1 MGRGTLDYFELCDLI
16 AQYYGS
22 DSDEWLEIA
31 KYGIGSDK
39 AASILKQVPYV
50 ETTVSESGKILNYS
64 IIKDVSTSATET
76 LPTIIDSN
84 LQTGT
89 ASLTN
94 TTQVSIPAN
103 TVIDSTGKV
112 IAESGTKAV
121 STGSKVATVAG
132 KVATGVACV
141 ATGLQ
146 LGKVIDS
153 ALYNAN
159 PDFWDS
165 HNMETLNPDTWGDIV
180 TDDNLLGKA
189 FHVFYGLDD
198 NNDTQM
204 YLDENA
210 FAYIASYMQQQGA
223 FASSINIDADS
234 SFTSILN
241 YLKNYRLVGNLSR
254 DKVVIQNSWLS
265 GGHDLHELYVTNS
278 TSPVYGIVFTFPY
291 SGGTYAYAYL
301 LSESTFSCIHKETR
315 SSGYVTSN
323 SVNSE
328 IYGYSSLNGV
338 TVHGA
343 VLYLGREIIDYV
355 YPTESKLYNANNV
368 LVTDVSNI
376 LSNTYNLRD
385 FGYMVL
391 KGNKTENSLVT
402 GISNQADA
410 TIPTLSNED
419 TVEQVLQKLKEQL
432 PFLWDDAIENEV
444 IQEDGTTKKYT
455 YVPVGFPDSDKNS
468 TTGNQSQ
475 SKTKVGTSSDKK
487 TQDKAVERMSKKK
500 TDPNPPKRN
509 VGSTPIYIVPSGEMD
524 ALFTVYNPNLTEL
537 KQFGN
542 WLWSS
547 NFFEQ
552 LKKLFSDPMQ
562 AIIGLHKIY
571 VPTTNLTEKQTIRCG
586 YIDSEVPSYVVANQY
601 TTINCGRVSL
611 LEYFGNV
618 FDYEP
623 YTSIKLYL
631 PFIGIVKLDVSEVM
645 RSTIEIVYHVDV
657 LTGACLAEVKIIRDT
672 TESVLYTFTGNMG
685 VQYPLS
691 SGSYIGIVGGLLG
704 IAGGVVGSLATA
716 NPVPLAIGLSAASS
730 SGKLHTDVAHSGN
743 ISSNCG
749 AMGIKKPYLIIN
761 RPQTQLAEDFEKY
774 QGYPSNYTTTLSN
787 CNGFVQVLEVHVDD
801 IKTATFDEKQS
812 IELLLKQGVIIE

>member
-1 MGRGTLDYFELCDLI
+1 MGHGALDYYELCDLI
-16 AQYYGS
+16 SRYYGS
-22 DSDEWLEIA
+22 GSDEWLEIA

-64 IIKDVSTSATET
+64 IIKDVSTGATET

-89 ASLTN
+89 SALAS

-103 TVIDSTGKV
+103 TVVNSTGKV
-112 IAESGTKAV
+112 IAESGTKVV

-180 TDDNLLGKA
+180 TDDTLLGKA

-198 NNDTQM
+198 NNETQM
-204 YLDENA
+204 YLDEKA
-210 FAYIASYMQQQGA
+210 FAYIANYMQKQGV
-223 FASSINIDADS
+223 FDASLTCDSVGNYDFLGSYKGYRVKSPQVVQDYVVYDRTNENWGYQRVTSKEDTVYGIAIIYGAMLVSKKPFTYNSDHGIKNSINYTID
-234 SFTSILN
+234 
-241 YLKNYRLVGNLSR
+241 KN
-254 DKVVIQNSWLS
+254 
-265 GGHDLHELYVTNS
+265 H
-278 TSPVYGIVFTFPY
+278 PVYG
-291 SGGTYAYAYL
+291 
-301 LSESTFSCIHKETR
+301 SEFGVSIYDSKSIPSEQGEIYN
-315 SSGYVTSN
+315 SSGVRLTGVQNYEVKYFVTIALYGLEESFN
-323 SVNSE
+323 VN
-328 IYGYSSLNGV
+328 
-338 TVHGA
+338 
-343 VLYLGREIIDYV
+343 
-355 YPTESKLYNANNV
+355 
-368 LVTDVSNI
+368 
-376 LSNTYNLRD
+376 
-385 FGYMVL
+385 
-391 KGNKTENSLVT
+391 
-402 GISNQADA
+402 GISNQQNA
-410 TIPTLSNED
+410 TIPTLSNDD
-419 TVEQVLQKLKEQL
+419 TVEQTLQKLKEQL

-444 IQEDGTTKKYT
+444 IQDDGTTKKYK
-455 YVPVGFPDSDKNS
+455 YVPVGFPDSDTNP
-468 TTGNQSQ
+468 TTGKQSQ

-509 VGSTPIYIVPSGEMD
+509 EGSTPLSVVPSGEMD

-537 KQFGN
+537 KQFGS
-542 WLWSS
+542 WLWEGD
-547 NFFEQ
+547 FYDQ

-571 VPTTNLTEKQTIRCG
+571 VPTTNLPEKQNIRCG
-586 YIDSEVPSYVVANQY
+586 YISSGVPSYVVANQY

-623 YTSIKLYL
+623 YTSIRLYL

-691 SGSYIGIVGGLLG
+691 SGSYMGVIGGLLG
-704 IAGGVVGSLATA
+704 IAGGVIGSLATA
-716 NPVPLAIGLSAASS
+716 NPIPLALTAASS
-730 SGKLHTDVAHSGN
+730 IGKLHTDIAHSGS

-774 QGYPSNYTTTLSN
+774 QGYPSNYTTTLSA

-801 IKTATFDEKQS
+801 IKTATSDEKQS

>member
-1 MGRGTLDYFELCDLI
+1 MGRGALDYFELCDLI

-22 DSDEWLEIA
+22 GSDEWLEIA

-64 IIKDVSTSATET
+64 IIKDVSTGATET

-89 ASLTN
+89 TSLAN
-94 TTQVSIPAN
+94 ATQLSIPAN
-103 TVIDSTGKV
+103 TVVDSTGKI

-165 HNMETLNPDTWGDIV
+165 HNLETLNPDTWGDIV
-180 TDDNLLGKA
+180 TDDSLLGKA
-189 FHVFYGLDD
+189 FHVFYGLDE

-210 FAYIASYMQQQGA
+210 FAYIANYMQQQGVFEKKA
-223 FASSINIDADS
+223 
-234 SFTSILN
+234 TSIIDTVPNVCPYYTGCHINMPLYKTITPYN
-241 YLKNYRLVGNLSR
+241 IVGNGGYTKRIYTVSNNAVLFPHKVTAYSFSGVRLCISALSTEPFTYTIYNK
-254 DKVVIQNSWLS
+254 DGS
-265 GGHDLHELYVTNS
+265 
-278 TSPVYGIVFTFPY
+278 VYD
-291 SGGTYAYAYL
+291 
-301 LSESTFSCIHKETR
+301 
-315 SSGYVTSN
+315 SGYVDDNWKTTYNGFSFYYWRFGQEPFEDGLAVPLGEVLDSSGNDKPLLLYGNNDKQLYYLVLNNIQYTSN
-323 SVNSE
+323 F
-328 IYGYSSLNGV
+328 NGFSDQ
-338 TVHGA
+338 T
-343 VLYLGREIIDYV
+343 
-355 YPTESKLYNANNV
+355 
-368 LVTDVSNI
+368 
-376 LSNTYNLRD
+376 
-385 FGYMVL
+385 
-391 KGNKTENSLVT
+391 
-402 GISNQADA
+402 DA
-410 TIPTLSNED
+410 TIPTLSNDD
-419 TVEQVLQKLKEQL
+419 TVEQTLQKLKEQL
-432 PFLWDDAIENEV
+432 PFLWDNAIENEV
-444 IQEDGTTKKYT
+444 IQDDGTTKKYK
-455 YVPVGFPDSDKNS
+455 YVPVGFPDSDKKP

-487 TQDKAVERMSKKK
+487 IQDKAVERMSKKK

-509 VGSTPIYIVPSGEMD
+509 EGSTPLSVVPNGEMD

-537 KQFGN
+537 KQFGS
-542 WLWSS
+542 WLWEGD
-547 NFFEQ
+547 FYDQ

-571 VPTTNLTEKQTIRCG
+571 VPTTNLPEKQNIRCG
-586 YIDSEVPSYVVANQY
+586 YISSGVPSYIVANQY

-623 YTSIKLYL
+623 YTSVKLYL

-645 RSTIEIVYHVDV
+645 RSTIEIAYHVDV
-657 LTGACLAEVKIIRDT
+657 LTGACLAEVKVIRDT

-691 SGSYIGIVGGLLG
+691 SGSYMGVIGGLLG
-704 IAGGVVGSLATA
+704 IAGGVIGSLATA
-716 NPVPLAIGLSAASS
+716 NPIPLALTAASS
-730 SGKLHTDVAHSGN
+730 IGKLHTDIAHSGS

-801 IKTATFDEKQS
+801 IKTATSDEKQS

>member
-1 MGRGTLDYFELCDLI
+1 MATIDFTGYDYFDMVESVKN
-16 AQYYGS
+16 YYGS
-22 DSDEWLEIA
+22 GSDEWLEIA
-31 KYGIGSDK
+31 KYGLSSDK
-39 AASILKQVPYV
+39 AYSILEQTPNV
-50 ETTVSESGKILNYS
+50 EITKTINGKVKSYS
-64 IIKDVSTSATET
+64 IIRDIGTNTTET

-89 ASLTN
+89 ASLAN

-103 TVIDSTGKV
+103 TVVDSTGKV

-146 LGKVIDS
+146 LGKVIDG

-210 FAYIASYMQQQGA
+210 FAYIANYMQQQGA
-223 FASSINIDADS
+223 FTESVSFEENTSIAKPFPNINYNSFSINGNVPFNFTEKSGWFLNAHIVSSESNVFLYAYQRKDYSAGYTNETIEYAYVSDKPFSVFSESSSVYGAVYQVNNKSSYPSGDLYVYASSITFKQDDFNS
-234 SFTSILN
+234 CSIKFG
-241 YLKNYRLVGNLSR
+241 YLKTT
-254 DKVVIQNSWLS
+254 
-265 GGHDLHELYVTNS
+265 GGDTLNS
-278 TSPVYGIVFTFPY
+278 TNTRYFLTSYDVVWYLFNGTTF
-291 SGGTYAYAYL
+291 G
-301 LSESTFSCIHKETR
+301 
-315 SSGYVTSN
+315 SS
-323 SVNSE
+323 
-328 IYGYSSLNGV
+328 
-338 TVHGA
+338 
-343 VLYLGREIIDYV
+343 
-355 YPTESKLYNANNV
+355 
-368 LVTDVSNI
+368 
-376 LSNTYNLRD
+376 
-385 FGYMVL
+385 
-391 KGNKTENSLVT
+391 VT
-402 GISNQADA
+402 GISDQTDA
-410 TIPTLSNED
+410 AIPTLSNDD
-419 TVEQVLQKLKEQL
+419 TVEQTLQKLKEQL
-432 PFLWDDAIENEV
+432 PFLWDNAIENEV
-444 IQEDGTTKKYT
+444 IQDDGTTKKYK
-455 YVPVGFPDSDKNS
+455 YVPVGFPDSDKNP
-468 TTGNQSQ
+468 TTGKQSQ

-509 VGSTPIYIVPSGEMD
+509 EGNTPLSVVPSGEMD

-537 KQFGN
+537 KQFGS

-571 VPTTNLTEKQTIRCG
+571 VPTTNLSEKQTIRCG

-601 TTINCGRVSL
+601 TTINCGKVSL

-623 YTSIKLYL
+623 YTSVKLYL

-645 RSTIEIVYHVDV
+645 RSTIDVTYHVDV

-749 AMGIKKPYLIIN
+749 AMGIKKPYLIID

-787 CNGFVQVLEVHVDD
+787 CNGFIQVLEVHVDD
-801 IKTATFDEKQS
+801 IKTATSDEKQS

>member
-1 MGRGTLDYFELCDLI
+1 MTDFQILLENI
-16 AQYYGS
+16 ASYYGEG
-22 DSDEWLEIA
+22 SDEWVEIA
-31 KYGIGSDK
+31 KCGLSGDN
-39 AASILKQVPYV
+39 AASIFKQTPYV
-50 ETTVSESGKILNYS
+50 DYTVSSSGKVLNYS
-64 IIKDVSTSATET
+64 IIKDVETSVSESI
-76 LPTIIDSN
+76 PTIIDSN

-89 ASLTN
+89 ASLAN
-94 TTQVSIPAN
+94 TTQISIPAN

-180 TDDNLLGKA
+180 TDDTLLGKA

-198 NNDTQM
+198 NNETQM

-210 FAYIASYMQQQGA
+210 FAYIANYMQNNGVFTKSIGASVEKNTSGYSVEGKFFVNHLSNDYKYTLDDTGSIGKQITTIA
-223 FASSINIDADS
+223 FADAVNTNDS
-234 SFTSILN
+234 VFFAWFDTADNNPCGYAFSRSNFSV
-241 YLKNYRLVGNLSR
+241 KYRYIEYVSQGYIEEVTAASY
-254 DKVVIQNSWLS
+254 NSWGKFYYVQLS
-265 GGHDLHELYVTNS
+265 NS
-278 TSPVYGIVFTFPY
+278 YIGNPPIGKIEEICKPY
-291 SGGTYAYAYL
+291 NNGKWAPIKSGTYDYYL
-301 LSESTFSCIHKETR
+301 VYMLNHYNTTTNYMNGIH
-315 SSGYVTSN
+315 
-323 SVNSE
+323 
-328 IYGYSSLNGV
+328 
-338 TVHGA
+338 
-343 VLYLGREIIDYV
+343 DQ
-355 YPTESKLYNANNV
+355 NN
-368 LVTDVSNI
+368 
-376 LSNTYNLRD
+376 
-385 FGYMVL
+385 
-391 KGNKTENSLVT
+391 
-402 GISNQADA
+402 A
-410 TIPTLSNED
+410 TIPTLSNDD
-419 TVEQVLQKLKEQL
+419 TVEQTLQKLKEQL
-432 PFLWDDAIENEV
+432 PFLWDNAIENEV
-444 IQEDGTTKKYT
+444 IQDDGTTKKYN
-455 YVPVGFPDSDKNS
+455 YVPVGFPDSDKNP

-509 VGSTPIYIVPSGEMD
+509 EGSTPLSVVPNGEMD

-537 KQFGN
+537 KQFGS
-542 WLWSS
+542 WLWEGD
-547 NFFEQ
+547 FFDQ

-571 VPTTNLTEKQTIRCG
+571 VPTTNLPEKQNIRCG
-586 YIDSEVPSYVVANQY
+586 YISSGIPSYVVANQY

-645 RSTIEIVYHVDV
+645 RSTIEIAYHVDV
-657 LTGACLAEVKIIRDT
+657 LTGACLAEVKVIRDT

-691 SGSYIGIVGGLLG
+691 AGSYMGVIGGLLG
-704 IAGGVVGSLATA
+704 ITGGVIGSLATA
-716 NPVPLAIGLSAASS
+716 NPIPLALTAASS
-730 SGKLHTDVAHSGN
+730 IGKLHTDIAHSGN

-749 AMGIKKPYLIIN
+749 AMGIKKPYLIID

-787 CNGFVQVLEVHVDD
+787 CNGFIQVLEVHVDD
-801 IKTATFDEKQS
+801 IKTATSDEKQS

>member
-1 MGRGTLDYFELCDLI
+1 MGHGSFDYFEMVDLVSK
-16 AQYYGS
+16 YYGEGS
-22 DSDEWLEIA
+22 DQWYEIA
-31 KYGIGSDK
+31 KYGLSSDK
-39 AASILKQVPYV
+39 AYSILQSTPGV
-50 ETTVSESGKILNYS
+50 EIVKSSNGKVISYN
-64 IIKDVSTSATET
+64 IIEEFSSYPKGDI
-76 LPTIIDSN
+76 PTIIDSN
-84 LQTGT
+84 IQTGT
-89 ASLTN
+89 ASLAN

-103 TVIDSTGKV
+103 TVVDSTGKV

-180 TDDNLLGKA
+180 TDDSLLGKA
-189 FHVFYGLDD
+189 FHVFYGLDE

-210 FAYIASYMQQQGA
+210 FAYIASYMQHEGA
-223 FASSINIDADS
+223 FDSSIKIDDSYNFPSSLSNIDINTCNIQLFSEVTTYS
-234 SFTSILN
+234 SNSIRYKYTLKENVDAVYVLLVKYYRDGYYYGTCITFSKSPYTLNEKGVFGSNDYTASKKETSYGTYYYRGFESIYSSN
-241 YLKNYRLVGNLSR
+241 GDYSIPSVTELKNKNGNIYVGDLFSFYDTLFPLLLYNNLL
-254 DKVVIQNSWLS
+254 IN
-265 GGHDLHELYVTNS
+265 
-278 TSPVYGIVFTFPY
+278 
-291 SGGTYAYAYL
+291 
-301 LSESTFSCIHKETR
+301 
-315 SSGYVTSN
+315 TSN
-323 SVNSE
+323 IV
-328 IYGYSSLNGV
+328 
-338 TVHGA
+338 
-343 VLYLGREIIDYV
+343 
-355 YPTESKLYNANNV
+355 
-368 LVTDVSNI
+368 
-376 LSNTYNLRD
+376 
-385 FGYMVL
+385 
-391 KGNKTENSLVT
+391 
-402 GISNQADA
+402 GISNQIDS
-410 TIPTLSNED
+410 TTPILSNED

-432 PFLWDDAIENEV
+432 PFLWDNAIENEV
-444 IQEDGTTKKYT
+444 IQDDGTTKKYK
-455 YVPVGFPDSDKNS
+455 YVPVGFPDSDKNP

-509 VGSTPIYIVPSGEMD
+509 EGNTPISVVPSGEMD

-537 KQFGN
+537 KQFGS
-542 WLWSS
+542 WLWEGD
-547 NFFEQ
+547 FYDQ

-571 VPTTNLTEKQTIRCG
+571 VPTTNLPEKQNIRCG
-586 YIDSEVPSYVVANQY
+586 YISSGVPSYVVANQY

-623 YTSIKLYL
+623 YTSVKLYL

-645 RSTIEIVYHVDV
+645 RSTIEITYHVDV
-657 LTGACLAEVKIIRDT
+657 LTGACLAEVKVIRDA

-691 SGSYIGIVGGLLG
+691 SGSYMGVIGGLLG
-704 IAGGVVGSLATA
+704 ITGGVIGSLATA
-716 NPVPLAIGLSAASS
+716 NPIPLALTAASS
-730 SGKLHTDVAHSGN
+730 IGKLHTDIAHSGS

-801 IKTATFDEKQS
+801 IKTATSDEKQS

>member
-1 MGRGTLDYFELCDLI
+1 MTDFQILLENI
-16 AQYYGS
+16 ASYYGEG
-22 DSDEWLEIA
+22 SDEWVEIA
-31 KYGIGSDK
+31 KYGLSGDN
-39 AASILKQVPYV
+39 AASILKQTPYV
-50 ETTVSESGKILNYS
+50 NYTVSSSGKVLNYS
-64 IIKDVSTSATET
+64 IIKDIETGVSES
-76 LPTIIDSN
+76 LPSIIDSN

-89 ASLTN
+89 ASLAN
-94 TTQVSIPAN
+94 TTQISIPAN

-180 TDDNLLGKA
+180 TDDSLLGKA
-189 FHVFYGLDD
+189 FHVFYGLD
-198 NNDTQM
+198 NNESQM

-210 FAYIASYMQQQGA
+210 FAYIANYMQHQGV
-223 FASSINIDADS
+223 FSSSIKIDTDYDYPSNISNID
-234 SFTSILN
+234 FNTMGIYLN
-241 YLKNYRLVGNLSR
+241 TG
-254 DKVVIQNSWLS
+254 
-265 GGHDLHELYVTNS
+265 
-278 TSPVYGIVFTFPY
+278 
-291 SGGTYAYAYL
+291 
-301 LSESTFSCIHKETR
+301 FS
-315 SSGYVTSN
+315 Y
-323 SVNSE
+323 
-328 IYGYSSLNGV
+328 YSSLYGKRVYYSTKNNSDNVYLLAGIYND
-338 TVHGA
+338 TRKYQASIAFISKQPFTFNETYGSYSSDEGA
-343 VLYLGREIIDYV
+343 RLRKTSYGDFYSKTFETDISVISDLDIPITNILDKQGNVITDHYFASAMINYICPIVLYNSII
-355 YPTESKLYNANNV
+355 E
-368 LVTDVSNI
+368 
-376 LSNTYNLRD
+376 
-385 FGYMVL
+385 G
-391 KGNKTENSLVT
+391 SLIN
-402 GISNQADA
+402 GISNQTDA
-410 TIPTLSNED
+410 AIPTLSNDD
-419 TVEQVLQKLKEQL
+419 TVEQTLQKLKEQL
-432 PFLWDDAIENEV
+432 PFLWDNAIESEV
-444 IQEDGTTKKYT
+444 IQDDGTTKKYK
-455 YVPVGFPDSDKNS
+455 YVPVGFPDSDKKP

-475 SKTKVGTSSDKK
+475 YKTKVGTSSDKK

-500 TDPNPPKRN
+500 TDPNPPKKN
-509 VGSTPIYIVPSGEMD
+509 IGSTPIPVIPNGEMD

-537 KQFGN
+537 KQFGS

-571 VPTTNLTEKQTIRCG
+571 VPTTNLSEKQTIRCG

-601 TTINCGRVSL
+601 TTINCGKVSL

-645 RSTIEIVYHVDV
+645 RSTIEIAYHVDV

-801 IKTATFDEKQS
+801 INTATSDEKQS

>member
-1 MGRGTLDYFELCDLI
+1 MTDFQILLKNI
-16 AQYYGS
+16 ASYYGEG
-22 DSDEWLEIA
+22 SDEWVEIA
-31 KYGIGSDK
+31 KYGLSGDN
-39 AASILKQVPYV
+39 AASILKQTPSVNY
-50 ETTVSESGKILNYS
+50 TVSSSGNVLNYS
-64 IIKDVSTSATET
+64 IIKDIETGVSES
-76 LPTIIDSN
+76 LPSIIDSN

-89 ASLTN
+89 ASLAN
-94 TTQVSIPAN
+94 TTQISIPAN

-121 STGSKVATVAG
+121 STGSKIATVAG

-180 TDDNLLGKA
+180 TDDTLLGKA

-198 NNDTQM
+198 NNEAQM

-210 FAYIASYMQQQGA
+210 FAYIANYMQKQGA
-223 FASSINIDADS
+223 FTASLSCDGTGDFDFLGNYKGFRVVSPEVSLDVVTYSKYDYSYGSSRVVSKNDTVYGVAIRDAGYLVS
-234 SFTSILN
+234 KKPFTYKAHTGEVLN
-241 YLKNYRLVGNLSR
+241 AKNYTR
-254 DKVVIQNSWLS
+254 DEK
-265 GGHDLHELYVTNS
+265 Y
-278 TSPVYGIVFTFPY
+278 PVYGTL
-291 SGGTYAYAYL
+291 GGASISNAN
-301 LSESTFSCIHKETR
+301 SIPSVR
-315 SSGYVTSN
+315 GYVYDANGNEFTAIN
-323 SVNSE
+323 NG
-328 IYGYSSLNGV
+328 IYWALF
-338 TVHGA
+338 A
-343 VLYLGREIIDYV
+343 IALYGI
-355 YPTESKLYNANNV
+355 TE
-368 LVTDVSNI
+368 
-376 LSNTYNLRD
+376 TY
-385 FGYMVL
+385 G
-391 KGNKTENSLVT
+391 TI
-402 GISNQADA
+402 GISNQTDA
-410 TIPTLSNED
+410 TIPTLSNND
-419 TVEQVLQKLKEQL
+419 TVEQTLQKLKEQL
-432 PFLWDDAIENEV
+432 PFLWDNAIENEV
-444 IQEDGTTKKYT
+444 IQDNGTTKKYK
-455 YVPVGFPDSDKNS
+455 YVPVGFPDSDKNP

-509 VGSTPIYIVPSGEMD
+509 EGSTPLSVVPSGEMD

-537 KQFGN
+537 KQFGS

-547 NFFEQ
+547 DFIEQ

-571 VPTTNLTEKQTIRCG
+571 VPTTNLPEKQTIKCG
-586 YIDSEVPSYVVANQY
+586 YINSEVPSYVVANQY
-601 TTINCGRVSL
+601 TTINCGKVSL

-623 YTSIKLYL
+623 YTSVKLYL

-657 LTGACLAEVKIIRDT
+657 LTGVCLAEIKIIRDT

-704 IAGGVVGSLATA
+704 IAGGVIGSLATA

-749 AMGIKKPYLIIN
+749 AMGIKKPYLIID
-761 RPQTQLAEDFEKY
+761 RPQTQLAEDFERY
-774 QGYPSNYTTTLSN
+774 QGYPSNYTTTLNN
-787 CNGFVQVLEVHVDD
+787 CTGFIQVLEVHVDD
-801 IKTATFDEKQS
+801 IKTATSDEKQS

>member
-1 MGRGTLDYFELCDLI
+1 MGRGALDYFELCDLI
-16 AQYYGS
+16 AKYYGS
-22 DSDEWLEIA
+22 GSDEWLEIA

-64 IIKDVSTSATET
+64 IIKDVSTGATET

-89 ASLTN
+89 ASLAN
-94 TTQVSIPAN
+94 ATQVSIPAN

-121 STGSKVATVAG
+121 STGTKVATVAG

-141 ATGLQ
+141 ASGLQ

-180 TDDNLLGKA
+180 TDDTLLGKA
-189 FHVFYGLDD
+189 FHVFYGLDE

-210 FAYIASYMQQQGA
+210 FAYIANYMQQQNVFKEGLIELDTSNIR
-223 FASSINIDADS
+223 FPSSMNNVDFSSIKIYKNQNVTDNPVLGWKSITYREDDV
-234 SFTSILN
+234 FTCAFRSGN
-241 YLKNYRLVGNLSR
+241 YLR
-254 DKVVIQNSWLS
+254 INSA
-265 GGHDLHELYVTNS
+265 GYK
-278 TSPVYGIVFTFPY
+278 VYGI
-291 SGGTYAYAYL
+291 TYAMFSKKNFKINGSSASHDNYMNYGDIYYWYLTTSGTIDAYDQVYNSQPYAYPL
-301 LSESTFSCIHKETR
+301 LDTNGNYLYFDDFINNHKTALA
-315 SSGYVTSN
+315 VTIAYN
-323 SVNSE
+323 DKIIKGSVDG
-328 IYGYSSLNGV
+328 IYS
-338 TVHGA
+338 
-343 VLYLGREIIDYV
+343 
-355 YPTESKLYNANNV
+355 
-368 LVTDVSNI
+368 
-376 LSNTYNLRD
+376 
-385 FGYMVL
+385 
-391 KGNKTENSLVT
+391 
-402 GISNQADA
+402 QADA
-410 TIPTLSNED
+410 TIPTLSSDD
-419 TVEQVLQKLKEQL
+419 TVEQTLQKLKEQL
-432 PFLWDDAIENEV
+432 PFLWNNAIENEV
-444 IQEDGTTKKYT
+444 IQDDGTTKKYK
-455 YVPVGFPDSDKNS
+455 YVPVGFPDSDKNP
-468 TTGNQSQ
+468 TTGKQTQ

-509 VGSTPIYIVPSGEMD
+509 VGNTPISVVPSGEMD

-537 KQFGN
+537 KQFGS

-571 VPTTNLTEKQTIRCG
+571 VPTTNLAEKQTIRCG
-586 YIDSEVPSYVVANQY
+586 YIDSDVPSYVVANQY
-601 TTINCGRVSL
+601 TTINCGKVSL

-645 RSTIEIVYHVDV
+645 RSIIEIVYHVDV
-657 LTGACLAEVKIIRDT
+657 LTGACLVEVKIIRDS

-774 QGYPSNYTTTLSN
+774 QGYPSNYTTTLNS
-787 CNGFVQVLEVHVDD
+787 CTGFVQVLEVHVDD
-801 IKTATFDEKQS
+801 IKTATSDEKQS

>member
-1 MGRGTLDYFELCDLI
+1 MTDFQILLKNI
-16 AQYYGS
+16 ASYYGEG
-22 DSDEWLEIA
+22 SDEWVEIA
-31 KYGIGSDK
+31 KYGLSGDN
-39 AASILKQVPYV
+39 AASIFKQTPGVNY
-50 ETTVSESGKILNYS
+50 TVSSSGKVLNYS
-64 IIKDVSTSATET
+64 IIKDVET
-76 LPTIIDSN
+76 NVSESIPTIIDSN

-89 ASLTN
+89 ASLAN
-94 TTQVSIPAN
+94 TTQISIPAN

-180 TDDNLLGKA
+180 TDDSLLGKA

-198 NNDTQM
+198 NNEMQM

-210 FAYIASYMQQQGA
+210 FAYIANYMQQQGA
-223 FASSINIDADS
+223 FAAEINADVKKSSDGYSADGKIYVNKISASRSSSSTSGNVTTTAFCEAINNSDDVFFVNLRGAGNSGNIFACSKSHFNLNCRYITNISQGYQSKILDSTYINGIYEFGISNYYIGNWAHEAD
-234 SFTSILN
+234 ICYAY
-241 YLKNYRLVGNLSR
+241 YLGNL
-254 DKVVIQNSWLS
+254 
-265 GGHDLHELYVTNS
+265 YT
-278 TSPVYGIVFTFPY
+278 VYDYNYQYFLTYIVNN
-291 SGGTYAYAYL
+291 AN
-301 LSESTFSCIHKETR
+301 IR
-315 SSGYVTSN
+315 SS
-323 SVNSE
+323 
-328 IYGYSSLNGV
+328 
-338 TVHGA
+338 
-343 VLYLGREIIDYV
+343 
-355 YPTESKLYNANNV
+355 
-368 LVTDVSNI
+368 
-376 LSNTYNLRD
+376 
-385 FGYMVL
+385 YM
-391 KGNKTENSLVT
+391 T
-402 GISNQADA
+402 GISDQTDA
-410 TIPTLSNED
+410 TIPTLSNDD
-419 TVEQVLQKLKEQL
+419 TVEQTLQKLKEQL
-432 PFLWDDAIENEV
+432 PFLWDNAIENEV
-444 IQEDGTTKKYT
+444 IQDDGTTKKYK
-455 YVPVGFPDSDKNS
+455 YVPVGFPDSDDKP
-468 TTGNQSQ
+468 TTGKQSQ

-509 VGSTPIYIVPSGEMD
+509 VGSTPISVVPSGEMD
-524 ALFTVYNPNLTEL
+524 ALFTVYNPNLSEL
-537 KQFGN
+537 KQFGS
-542 WLWSS
+542 WLWTS

-601 TTINCGRVSL
+601 TTINCGKVSL

-623 YTSIKLYL
+623 YTSVKLYL

-645 RSTIEIVYHVDV
+645 RSTIDVTYHVDV
-657 LTGACLAEVKIIRDT
+657 LTGVCLAEVKIIRDT

-704 IAGGVVGSLATA
+704 IAGSVVGSLATA
-716 NPVPLAIGLSAASS
+716 NPVPLAIGLSAVSS
-730 SGKLHTDVAHSGN
+730 SGKLHTDVTHSGN

-801 IKTATFDEKQS
+801 IKTATSDEKQS

>member
-1 MGRGTLDYFELCDLI
+1 MTDFQILLENI
-16 AQYYGS
+16 ASYYGEG
-22 DSDEWLEIA
+22 SDEWVEIA
-31 KYGIGSDK
+31 KYGLSGDN
-39 AASILKQVPYV
+39 AASIFKQTPGITY
-50 ETTVSESGKILNYS
+50 TVSSSGKVLNYS
-64 IIKDVSTSATET
+64 IIKDVETSASESI
-76 LPTIIDSN
+76 PTIIDSN

-89 ASLTN
+89 ASLAN
-94 TTQVSIPAN
+94 TTQISIPAN
-103 TVIDSTGKV
+103 TAIDSTGKV

-165 HNMETLNPDTWGDIV
+165 HNLETLNPDTWGDIV
-180 TDDNLLGKA
+180 TDDSLLGKA
-189 FHVFYGLDD
+189 FHVFYGLDE
-198 NNDTQM
+198 NNDAQM

-210 FAYIASYMQQQGA
+210 FAYIANYMQRQNVFKEGLIELDTSNIRVPSEVNNVD
-223 FASSINIDADS
+223 FSSIKI
-234 SFTSILN
+234 
-241 YLKNYRLVGNLSR
+241 YKNQ
-254 DKVVIQNSWLS
+254 D
-265 GGHDLHELYVTNS
+265 
-278 TSPVYGIVFTFPY
+278 
-291 SGGTYAYAYL
+291 
-301 LSESTFSCIHKETR
+301 
-315 SSGYVTSN
+315 VTSN
-323 SVNSE
+323 PVLGWKSITYKEDDVFTCAFRAKNHTSVNSLGYKKYPVTYAMFSKKLFKVNGSNASHDYYVN
-328 IYGYSSLNGV
+328 YGDVYYWFYIASETTIDAYDQVYNSHPYPYPLLDVNGNYLYYDDFIKY
-338 TVHGA
+338 HHSALA
-343 VLYLGREIIDYV
+343 VAV
-355 YPTESKLYNANNV
+355 AYNNKIV
-368 LVTDVSNI
+368 
-376 LSNTYNLRD
+376 
-385 FGYMVL
+385 
-391 KGNKTENSLVT
+391 KGSVD
-402 GISNQADA
+402 GIHSQDNA
-410 TIPTLSNED
+410 TIPTLSNDD
-419 TVEQVLQKLKEQL
+419 TVEQTLQKLKEQL
-432 PFLWDDAIENEV
+432 PFLWDNAIENEV
-444 IQEDGTTKKYT
+444 IQDDGTTKKYK
-455 YVPVGFPDSDKNS
+455 YVPVGFPDSDKNP

-475 SKTKVGTSSDKK
+475 SKTKVGTSSNKK

-509 VGSTPIYIVPSGEMD
+509 VGSTPISVVPSGEMD

-537 KQFGN
+537 KQFGS
-542 WLWSS
+542 WLWEGD
-547 NFFEQ
+547 FFDQ

-571 VPTTNLTEKQTIRCG
+571 VPTTNLPEKQNIRCG
-586 YIDSEVPSYVVANQY
+586 YISSGIPSYVVANQY

-645 RSTIEIVYHVDV
+645 RSTIEIAYHVDV
-657 LTGACLAEVKIIRDT
+657 LTGACLVEVKVIRDT

-691 SGSYIGIVGGLLG
+691 AGSYMNVIGGLLG
-704 IAGGVVGSLATA
+704 VASGAIASLASANPIPLALATA
-716 NPVPLAIGLSAASS
+716 GSIG
-730 SGKLHTDVAHSGN
+730 KIHTDIAHSGN

-749 AMGIKKPYLIIN
+749 AMGIKKPYLIID

-787 CNGFVQVLEVHVDD
+787 CNGFIQVLDVHVDD
-801 IKTATFDEKQS
+801 IKTATSDEKQS

>member
-1 MGRGTLDYFELCDLI
+1 MGHGALDYYKLCDLI
-16 AQYYGS
+16 SQYYGS
-22 DSDEWLEIA
+22 GSDEWLEIA

-50 ETTVSESGKILNYS
+50 ETTVSESGRILNYS
-64 IIKDVSTSATET
+64 IIKDVSTGATET

-89 ASLTN
+89 SALAN

-103 TVIDSTGKV
+103 TIVDSTGKV

-180 TDDNLLGKA
+180 TDDSLLGKA
-189 FHVFYGLDD
+189 FHVFYGLDE

-210 FAYIASYMQQQGA
+210 FAYIANYMQQQGV
-223 FASSINIDADS
+223 FSNSIKIDPDYDYPSNISNIDFNTIGIYLNTGFSYYDS
-234 SFTSILN
+234 FYGTRVYYSTKNNSDNVYLLFGIYNNTNKYKATFAFISKQPFTFNETRGSYSSNENAYLHESSYGNFYYRSFGIDLSDISDFDIPITNILDKQGNIITDYNFGSTMLN
-241 YLKNYRLVGNLSR
+241 Y
-254 DKVVIQNSWLS
+254 IC
-265 GGHDLHELYVTNS
+265 
-278 TSPVYGIVFTFPY
+278 PIV
-291 SGGTYAYAYL
+291 
-301 LSESTFSCIHKETR
+301 
-315 SSGYVTSN
+315 
-323 SVNSE
+323 
-328 IYGYSSLNGV
+328 
-338 TVHGA
+338 
-343 VLYLGREIIDYV
+343 
-355 YPTESKLYNANNV
+355 LYNAIIEGS
-368 LVTDVSNI
+368 LVNGVSNQ
-376 LSNTYNLRD
+376 T
-385 FGYMVL
+385 
-391 KGNKTENSLVT
+391 
-402 GISNQADA
+402 DA
-410 TIPTLSNED
+410 TIPTLANDD
-419 TVEQVLQKLKEQL
+419 TVEQTLQKLKEQL
-432 PFLWDDAIENEV
+432 PFLWDNSIENEV
-444 IQEDGTTKKYT
+444 IQDDGTTKKYK
-455 YVPVGFPDSDKNS
+455 YVPVGFPDSDKNP
-468 TTGNQSQ
+468 TTGIQSQ

-509 VGSTPIYIVPSGEMD
+509 EGNTPISVVPSGEMD

-537 KQFGN
+537 KQFGS

-618 FDYEP
+618 FDYDP

-801 IKTATFDEKQS
+801 IKTATSDEKQS

>member
-1 MGRGTLDYFELCDLI
+1 MGRGALDYFELCDLI
-16 AQYYGS
+16 AKYYGS
-22 DSDEWLEIA
+22 GSDEWLEIA

-64 IIKDVSTSATET
+64 IIKDVSTGATET

-89 ASLTN
+89 SALAN

-103 TVIDSTGKV
+103 TVVDSTGKV

-121 STGSKVATVAG
+121 STGTKVATVAG

-180 TDDNLLGKA
+180 TDDTLLGKA
-189 FHVFYGLDD
+189 FHVFYGLD
-198 NNDTQM
+198 NNNESQM

-210 FAYIASYMQQQGA
+210 FAYIANYMQNNGV
-223 FASSINIDADS
+223 FTENIDASVEKANTGYSVEGKIFANHLTGRYVNTLEGDHFVSTTSFADAINNSDTVFFAWLKNANGNIDTGICSRS
-234 SFTSILN
+234 SFSVKYRYIHNMSVGYIEAGEDSIYDSKNKLYYKGISQLYMSGPINDDEICKIYYNGQWYPMYNAQYTNYLNYILN
-241 YLKNYRLVGNLSR
+241 N
-254 DKVVIQNSWLS
+254 
-265 GGHDLHELYVTNS
+265 
-278 TSPVYGIVFTFPY
+278 
-291 SGGTYAYAYL
+291 
-301 LSESTFSCIHKETR
+301 
-315 SSGYVTSN
+315 
-323 SVNSE
+323 
-328 IYGYSSLNGV
+328 
-338 TVHGA
+338 
-343 VLYLGREIIDYV
+343 
-355 YPTESKLYNANNV
+355 
-368 LVTDVSNI
+368 SNI
-376 LSNTYNLRD
+376 TIKHMNGIN
-385 FGYMVL
+385 
-391 KGNKTENSLVT
+391 NQEN
-402 GISNQADA
+402 A
-410 TIPTLSNED
+410 TIPVLSNDD
-419 TVEQVLQKLKEQL
+419 TVEQTLQKLKEQL

-444 IQEDGTTKKYT
+444 IQDDGTTKKYK
-455 YVPVGFPDSDKNS
+455 YVPVGFPDSDKNP

-509 VGSTPIYIVPSGEMD
+509 EGNTPLSVVPSGEMD

-537 KQFGN
+537 KQFGS
-542 WLWSS
+542 WLWEGD
-547 NFFEQ
+547 FYDQ

-571 VPTTNLTEKQTIRCG
+571 VPTTNLPEKQNIRCG
-586 YIDSEVPSYVVANQY
+586 YISSGVPSYVVANQY

-645 RSTIEIVYHVDV
+645 RSTVEIIYHVDV
-657 LTGACLAEVKIIRDT
+657 LTGACLAEVKVIRDT

-691 SGSYIGIVGGLLG
+691 SGSYMGVISGLLG
-704 IAGGVVGSLATA
+704 IAGGVIGSLATA
-716 NPVPLAIGLSAASS
+716 NPIPLALTAASS
-730 SGKLHTDVAHSGN
+730 LGKLHTDIAHSGS

-787 CNGFVQVLEVHVDD
+787 CNGFVKVSEVHVDD
-801 IKTATFDEKQS
+801 IKTATSDEKQS

>member
-1 MGRGTLDYFELCDLI
+1 MATAYFDLVE
-16 AQYYGS
+16 AVKNYYGS
-22 DSDEWLEIA
+22 GSDQWLEIA
-31 KYGIGSDK
+31 KYGISSEN
-39 AASILKQVPYV
+39 ASSILKQLPNV
-50 ETTVSESGKILNYS
+50 ETTISNSGKVINYS
-64 IIKDVSTSATET
+64 IIKDVET
-76 LPTIIDSN
+76 GVSESLPSIIDSN

-89 ASLTN
+89 SALAN

-103 TVIDSTGKV
+103 TVVDSTGKI

-121 STGSKVATVAG
+121 STGNKVATVAG

-180 TDDNLLGKA
+180 TDDTLLGKA
-189 FHVFYGLDD
+189 FHVFYGLDE

-204 YLDENA
+204 YLDEKA
-210 FAYIASYMQQQGA
+210 FAYIANYMQQQNVFKEGLIELDTSNIR
-223 FASSINIDADS
+223 FPSEVSNVDFSSIKIYKNQNVTDNPVMGWKSITYREDDV
-234 SFTSILN
+234 FTCAFRTGN
-241 YLKNYRLVGNLSR
+241 YLDIG
-254 DKVVIQNSWLS
+254 
-265 GGHDLHELYVTNS
+265 
-278 TSPVYGIVFTFPY
+278 
-291 SGGTYAYAYL
+291 
-301 LSESTFSCIHKETR
+301 
-315 SSGYVTSN
+315 SSGYKRYGITYAMFSKKLFKINGSNASHDYYVNYGDIYSWFFITSGYIDAYDQVYNSQPYPYPLLDTNGNYLYYDDFIKNHKLALAVTIVYN
-323 SVNSE
+323 NKKTKGSV
-328 IYGYSSLNGV
+328 
-338 TVHGA
+338 
-343 VLYLGREIIDYV
+343 D
-355 YPTESKLYNANNV
+355 
-368 LVTDVSNI
+368 
-376 LSNTYNLRD
+376 
-385 FGYMVL
+385 
-391 KGNKTENSLVT
+391 
-402 GISNQADA
+402 GIHSQDNA
-410 TIPTLSNED
+410 TIPTLSNDD
-419 TVEQVLQKLKEQL
+419 TIEQTLQKLKEQL
-432 PFLWDDAIENEV
+432 PFLWDNAIENEV
-444 IQEDGTTKKYT
+444 IQDDGTTKKYK
-455 YVPVGFPDSDKNS
+455 YVPVGFPDSDKNP

-509 VGSTPIYIVPSGEMD
+509 AGSTPLSVVPSGEMD

-537 KQFGN
+537 KQFGS

-601 TTINCGRVSL
+601 TTINCGKVSL

-774 QGYPSNYTTTLSN
+774 QGYPSNYTTTLNN
-787 CNGFVQVLEVHVDD
+787 CTGFIQVLEVHVDD
-801 IKTATFDEKQS
+801 IKTATSDEKQS

>member
-1 MGRGTLDYFELCDLI
+1 MGRGALDYFELCDLI
-16 AQYYGS
+16 SQYYGS
-22 DSDEWLEIA
+22 GSDEWLEIA

-50 ETTVSESGKILNYS
+50 ETTVSKSGKILNYS
-64 IIKDVSTSATET
+64 IIKNVSTSATET

-89 ASLTN
+89 ASLSN

-103 TVIDSTGKV
+103 TVVDSTGKV
-112 IAESGTKAV
+112 IAESGTKAI

-132 KVATGVACV
+132 KVATSVACV

-180 TDDNLLGKA
+180 TDDTLLGKA
-189 FHVFYGLDD
+189 FHVFYGLDG
-198 NNDTQM
+198 NNETQM

-210 FAYIASYMQQQGA
+210 FAYIANYMQQQNVFKEGLIELDTSNIKA
-223 FASSINIDADS
+223 PSEISNVDFSSIKI
-234 SFTSILN
+234 
-241 YLKNYRLVGNLSR
+241 YKNQ
-254 DKVVIQNSWLS
+254 D
-265 GGHDLHELYVTNS
+265 
-278 TSPVYGIVFTFPY
+278 
-291 SGGTYAYAYL
+291 
-301 LSESTFSCIHKETR
+301 
-315 SSGYVTSN
+315 VTSN
-323 SVNSE
+323 PVLGWKSITYKEDDVFTCAFRAKNHTSVNSLGYKKYPVTYAMFSKKLFKVNGSNASHDYYVNYGDVYYWFYIASE
-328 IYGYSSLNGV
+328 TTIDAYDQVYNSHPYPYPLLDVNGNYLYYDDFIKYHHSALAVAVAYNDKIIKGSVDGIYS
-338 TVHGA
+338 
-343 VLYLGREIIDYV
+343 
-355 YPTESKLYNANNV
+355 
-368 LVTDVSNI
+368 
-376 LSNTYNLRD
+376 
-385 FGYMVL
+385 
-391 KGNKTENSLVT
+391 
-402 GISNQADA
+402 QADA
-410 TIPTLSNED
+410 TIPTLSSDD
-419 TVEQVLQKLKEQL
+419 TVEQTLQKLKEQL
-432 PFLWDDAIENEV
+432 PFLWDNAIENEV
-444 IQEDGTTKKYT
+444 IQDDGTTKKYK
-455 YVPVGFPDSDKNS
+455 YVPVGFPDSDKNP
-468 TTGNQSQ
+468 TTGKQSQ

-500 TDPNPPKRN
+500 TDPNPPKKN
-509 VGSTPIYIVPSGEMD
+509 IGSTPIPVIPSGEMD

-537 KQFGN
+537 KQFGS

-601 TTINCGRVSL
+601 TTINCGKVSL

-645 RSTIEIVYHVDV
+645 RSTIDVTYHVDV

-749 AMGIKKPYLIIN
+749 AMGIKKPYLIID
-761 RPQTQLAEDFEKY
+761 RPQTQLAENFEKY
-774 QGYPSNYTTTLSN
+774 QGYPSNYTTTLSS

-801 IKTATFDEKQS
+801 IKTATSDEKKS

>member
-1 MGRGTLDYFELCDLI
+1 MTDFQILLNNI
-16 AQYYGS
+16 ASYYGEG
-22 DSDEWLEIA
+22 SDEWVEIA
-31 KYGIGSDK
+31 KYGLSGDN
-39 AASILKQVPYV
+39 AAAIFKQTPGVDY
-50 ETTVSESGKILNYS
+50 TVSSSGKVLNYS
-64 IIKDVSTSATET
+64 IIKDVETSVSESI
-76 LPTIIDSN
+76 PTIIDSN

-89 ASLTN
+89 ASLAN
-94 TTQVSIPAN
+94 TTQISIPAN
-103 TVIDSTGKV
+103 TIVDSTGKV

-121 STGSKVATVAG
+121 STGAKVATVAG

-141 ATGLQ
+141 ASGLQ

-189 FHVFYGLDD
+189 FHVFYGLDA
-198 NNDTQM
+198 NNEMQM

-210 FAYIASYMQQQGA
+210 FAYIASYMQQQGVFTNSVKVDA
-223 FASSINIDADS
+223 DYIFPSSISSIDFNSVKIYPYTTVSITTSNEEIYTLVS
-234 SFTSILN
+234 S
-241 YLKNYRLVGNLSR
+241 
-254 DKVVIQNSWLS
+254 
-265 GGHDLHELYVTNS
+265 E
-278 TSPVYGIVFTFPY
+278 SPVYFITGRYYDTEYPKYRYFYGFFSKRPFTHTKYIPAY
-291 SGGTYAYAYL
+291 NQTITYNQTYVRSTDYGDYYASISYPDNMSSTYEITDVKNKDGNIYAGTANKLEY
-301 LSESTFSCIHKETR
+301 T
-315 SSGYVTSN
+315 
-323 SVNSE
+323 
-328 IYGYSSLNGV
+328 
-338 TVHGA
+338 
-343 VLYLGREIIDYV
+343 IIPV
-355 YPTESKLYNANNV
+355 ILYNAIIEGS
-368 LVTDVSNI
+368 LVSGVSNQ
-376 LSNTYNLRD
+376 T
-385 FGYMVL
+385 
-391 KGNKTENSLVT
+391 
-402 GISNQADA
+402 DA
-410 TIPTLSNED
+410 TIPSLSNDD

-432 PFLWDDAIENEV
+432 PFLWDNAIENEV
-444 IQEDGTTKKYT
+444 IQDNGTTKKYK
-455 YVPVGFPDSDKNS
+455 YVPVGFPDSDKNP

-487 TQDKAVERMSKKK
+487 IQDKAIERMSKKK
-500 TDPNPPKRN
+500 TDPNPPKKN
-509 VGSTPIYIVPSGEMD
+509 VGSTPISIVPSGEMD

-537 KQFGN
+537 KQFGS

-623 YTSIKLYL
+623 YTSVKLYL

-645 RSTIEIVYHVDV
+645 RSTIDVTYHADV

-672 TESVLYTFTGNMG
+672 AESVLYTFTGNMG

-704 IAGGVVGSLATA
+704 IAGSVVGSLATA

-749 AMGIKKPYLIIN
+749 AMGIKKPYLIID

-787 CNGFVQVLEVHVDD
+787 CNGFVQVLEIHVDD
-801 IKTATFDEKQS
+801 IKTATSDEKQS

>member
-1 MGRGTLDYFELCDLI
+1 MTDFQILLKNI
-16 AQYYGS
+16 ASYYGEG
-22 DSDEWLEIA
+22 SDEWVEIA
-31 KYGIGSDK
+31 KYGLSGDN
-39 AASILKQVPYV
+39 AASIFKQTPGVNY
-50 ETTVSESGKILNYS
+50 TVSSSGKVLNYS
-64 IIKDVSTSATET
+64 IIKDVETSVSESI
-76 LPTIIDSN
+76 PTIIDSN

-89 ASLTN
+89 ASLAN
-94 TTQVSIPAN
+94 TTQISIPAN
-103 TVIDSTGKV
+103 TIIDSTGKV

-180 TDDNLLGKA
+180 TDDTLLGKA
-189 FHVFYGLDD
+189 FHVFYGLDE
-198 NNDTQM
+198 NNDAQM

-210 FAYIASYMQQQGA
+210 FAYIANYMQQQGA
-223 FASSINIDADS
+223 FTNSISIDEGYNFTGNFANYDFSTFQLQYFTNFTYYMKNETDYYSLKNSEAPVYLVS
-234 SFTSILN
+234 SFGYDEDGT
-241 YLKNYRLVGNLSR
+241 RVF
-254 DKVVIQNSWLS
+254 SWCLIS
-265 GGHDLHELYVTNS
+265 KKPFS
-278 TSPVYGIVFTFPY
+278 FTK
-291 SGGTYAYAYL
+291 
-301 LSESTFSCIHKETR
+301 HM
-315 SSGYVTSN
+315 VTSSWTQTNTYDVTKEQDRGYGKCYYNAQINRLTNN
-323 SVNSE
+323 SYFSNNIKE
-328 IYGYSSLNGV
+328 IYAKYKNGSYLSWIALNGIMDV
-338 TVHGA
+338 AA
-343 VLYLGREIIDYV
+343 VIM
-355 YPTESKLYNANNV
+355 YNAIIEGS
-368 LVTDVSNI
+368 LVNGVSNQ
-376 LSNTYNLRD
+376 T
-385 FGYMVL
+385 
-391 KGNKTENSLVT
+391 
-402 GISNQADA
+402 DA
-410 TIPTLSNED
+410 IIPTLSNDD
-419 TVEQVLQKLKEQL
+419 TVEQTLQKLKEQL
-432 PFLWDDAIENEV
+432 PFLWDNAIENEV
-444 IQEDGTTKKYT
+444 IQDDGTTKKYK
-455 YVPVGFPDSDKNS
+455 YVPVGFPDSDKNP

-500 TDPNPPKRN
+500 TDPNPPKKN
-509 VGSTPIYIVPSGEMD
+509 IGSTPTPVIPSGEMD

-537 KQFGN
+537 KQFGS

-571 VPTTNLTEKQTIRCG
+571 VPTTNLSEKQTIRCG

-601 TTINCGRVSL
+601 TTINCGKVSL

-623 YTSIKLYL
+623 YTSVKLYL

-645 RSTIEIVYHVDV
+645 RSTIDVTYHVDV

-801 IKTATFDEKQS
+801 IKTATSDEKQS

>member
-1 MGRGTLDYFELCDLI
+1 MGHGSFDYFEMIDLVSK
-16 AQYYGS
+16 YYGEGS
-22 DSDEWLEIA
+22 DQWYEIA
-31 KYGIGSDK
+31 KYGLSSDK
-39 AASILKQVPYV
+39 AYSILQSTPGV
-50 ETTVSESGKILNYS
+50 EIVKSSNGKVISYN
-64 IIKDVSTSATET
+64 IIEEFSSYPKGDI
-76 LPTIIDSN
+76 PTIIDSN
-84 LQTGT
+84 IQTGT
-89 ASLTN
+89 ASLAN

-103 TVIDSTGKV
+103 TVVDSTGKV

-180 TDDNLLGKA
+180 TDDSLLGKA
-189 FHVFYGLDD
+189 FHVFYGLDE

-210 FAYIASYMQQQGA
+210 FAYIANYMQQQGV
-223 FASSINIDADS
+223 
-234 SFTSILN
+234 FTSSLQVNVENISSDFS
-241 YLKNYRLVGNLSR
+241 NLSG
-254 DKVVIQNSWLS
+254 KNINNVKLLKTFSYS
-265 GGHDLHELYVTNS
+265 YVA
-278 TSPVYGIVFTFPY
+278 
-291 SGGTYAYAYL
+291 GGTYRTITKTITSGNGYIVPYVLSLGSDRILVVQLASNDISGVTLNGNDYYGKGYYTTYKNERILYFGLEALNMNEYNVTTSDVCGTITNSDGSLATLDNSSDFRTQLAYL
-301 LSESTFSCIHKETR
+301 VLHNM
-315 SSGYVTSN
+315 TS
-323 SVNSE
+323 
-328 IYGYSSLNGV
+328 
-338 TVHGA
+338 A
-343 VLYLGREIIDYV
+343 
-355 YPTESKLYNANNV
+355 
-368 LVTDVSNI
+368 SNI
-376 LSNTYNLRD
+376 
-385 FGYMVL
+385 
-391 KGNKTENSLVT
+391 T
-402 GISNQADA
+402 GISNQTDA
-410 TIPTLSNED
+410 TIPTLSNDD
-419 TVEQVLQKLKEQL
+419 TVEQTLQKLKEQL
-432 PFLWDDAIENEV
+432 PFLWDNAIENEV
-444 IQEDGTTKKYT
+444 IQDNGTTKKYK
-455 YVPVGFPDSDKNS
+455 YVPVGFPDSDKNP

-500 TDPNPPKRN
+500 TDPNPPKKN
-509 VGSTPIYIVPSGEMD
+509 IGSTPIPVIPSGEMD

-537 KQFGN
+537 KQFGS

-571 VPTTNLTEKQTIRCG
+571 VPTTNLSEKQTIRCG

-601 TTINCGRVSL
+601 TTINCGKVSL

-623 YTSIKLYL
+623 YTSVKLYL

-645 RSTIEIVYHVDV
+645 RSTIDVTYHVDV

-672 TESVLYTFTGNMG
+672 AESVLYTFTGNMG

-761 RPQTQLAEDFEKY
+761 RPQTQLAKDFEKY

-801 IKTATFDEKQS
+801 IKTATSDEKQS

>member
-1 MGRGTLDYFELCDLI
+1 MGRGALDYFELCDLI
-16 AQYYGS
+16 SQYYGS
-22 DSDEWLEIA
+22 GSDEWLEIA

-64 IIKDVSTSATET
+64 IIKDVSTGSTET

-89 ASLTN
+89 ASLAN
-94 TTQVSIPAN
+94 ATQLSIPAN
-103 TVIDSTGKV
+103 TVVDSTGKV

-165 HNMETLNPDTWGDIV
+165 HNMETLNPDIWGDIV
-180 TDDNLLGKA
+180 TDDSLLGKA

-198 NNDTQM
+198 NNESQM
-204 YLDENA
+204 YLDEKA
-210 FAYIASYMQQQGA
+210 FAYIASYMQNKGA
-223 FASSINIDADS
+223 FDNSVQVDVTYDFPSIASNIDFS
-234 SFTSILN
+234 TLKIYPFTSFLRTETSTKEY
-241 YLKNYRLVGNLSR
+241 YLS
-254 DKVVIQNSWLS
+254 
-265 GGHDLHELYVTNS
+265 NS
-278 TSPVYGIVFTFPY
+278 TSPVYLTIGKFNDTKKYQEFVYFFSLNPFSYVEHSI
-291 SGGTYAYAYL
+291 TYDW
-301 LSESTFSCIHKETR
+301 STTH
-315 SSGYVTSN
+315 N
-323 SVNSE
+323 VNSLTNTDYGDYYWTGWRSE
-328 IYGYSSLNGV
+328 LSGDESWSIDVVDLKDKNGNIYTYFYFNELMWQ
-338 TVHGA
+338 T
-343 VLYLGREIIDYV
+343 LLPII
-355 YPTESKLYNANNV
+355 LYNA
-368 LVTDVSNI
+368 I
-376 LSNTYNLRD
+376 IE
-385 FGYMVL
+385 G
-391 KGNKTENSLVT
+391 SLVN
-402 GISNQADA
+402 GISSQTSA

-432 PFLWDDAIENEV
+432 PFLWDNAIENEV
-444 IQEDGTTKKYT
+444 IQDDGTTKKYK
-455 YVPVGFPDSDKNS
+455 YVPVGFPDSDKNP
-468 TTGNQSQ
+468 TTGKQSQ

-509 VGSTPIYIVPSGEMD
+509 EGNTPLSVVPSGEMD

-537 KQFGN
+537 KQFGS
-542 WLWSS
+542 WLWEGD
-547 NFFEQ
+547 FYDQ

-571 VPTTNLTEKQTIRCG
+571 VPTTNLSEKQNIRCG
-586 YIDSEVPSYVVANQY
+586 YISSGVPSYVVANQY
-601 TTINCGRVSL
+601 TTINCGRVSI

-631 PFIGIVKLDVSEVM
+631 PFIGIVKLDISEVM
-645 RSTIEIVYHVDV
+645 RSTIEITYHVDV
-657 LTGACLAEVKIIRDT
+657 LTGACLAEVKVIRDT

-691 SGSYIGIVGGLLG
+691 SGSYMGVIGGLLG
-704 IAGGVVGSLATA
+704 IAGGVIGSLATA
-716 NPVPLAIGLSAASS
+716 NPIPLALTAASS
-730 SGKLHTDVAHSGN
+730 IGKLHADVAHSGN

-749 AMGIKKPYLIIN
+749 AMGIKKPYLIID
-761 RPQTQLAEDFEKY
+761 RPQTQLAKDFEKY
-774 QGYPSNYTTTLSN
+774 QGCPSNYTTTLSN
-787 CNGFVQVLEVHVDD
+787 CTGFIQVLEVHVND
-801 IKTATFDEKQS
+801 IKTATSDEKQS

>member
-1 MGRGTLDYFELCDLI
+1 MGHGSFDYFEMVDLV
-16 AQYYGS
+16 AKYYGEGS
-22 DSDEWLEIA
+22 DQWYEIA
-31 KYGIGSDK
+31 KYGLSSDK
-39 AASILKQVPYV
+39 AYSILQSTPGVNIVK
-50 ETTVSESGKILNYS
+50 TSNGKVISYN
-64 IIKDVSTSATET
+64 IIEEFSSYPKGDI
-76 LPTIIDSN
+76 PTIIDSN
-84 LQTGT
+84 IQTGT
-89 ASLTN
+89 ASLAN
-94 TTQVSIPAN
+94 TRQVSIPAN
-103 TVIDSTGKV
+103 TVIDAEGKV

-121 STGSKVATVAG
+121 STGAKVATVAG

-141 ATGLQ
+141 ASGLQ

-180 TDDNLLGKA
+180 TDDSLLGKA

-204 YLDENA
+204 YLNENA
-210 FAYIASYMQQQGA
+210 FAYIASYMQQHGV
-223 FASSINIDADS
+223 FNSTISTSVDSSI
-234 SFTSILN
+234 TSKLN
-241 YLKNYRLVGNLSR
+241 NLKNYRLEGNLGTKISLVAKTSS
-254 DKVVIQNSWLS
+254 DVTYIY
-265 GGHDLHELYVTNS
+265 ELKATAN
-278 TSPVYGIVFTFPY
+278 TEPVYSILFTYPY
-291 SGGTYAYAYL
+291 SNGTYTYAYL
-301 LSESTFSCIHKETR
+301 FSKSSFSYTR
-315 SSGYVTSN
+315 TELNTSN
-323 SVNSE
+323 GYLYTKNGTSS
-328 IYGYSSLNGV
+328 IAGYSALQGV
-338 TVHGA
+338 TVN
-343 VLYLGREIIDYV
+343 YV
-355 YPTESKLYNANNV
+355 SMLVGFSSVISVSPVKSKLYDSNNNYIEQ
-368 LVTDVSNI
+368 VSSLLDNE
-376 LSNTYNLRD
+376 YRLRD

-391 KGNKTENSLVT
+391 VGNKTESSLVE

-410 TIPTLSNED
+410 TIPTLSNDD
-419 TVEQVLQKLKEQL
+419 TVEQTLQKLKEQL
-432 PFLWDDAIENEV
+432 PFLWDNAIENEV
-444 IQEDGTTKKYT
+444 IQDDGTTKKYK
-455 YVPVGFPDSDKNS
+455 YVPVGFPDSDKNP

-487 TQDKAVERMSKKK
+487 TQDKAFERMSKKK

-509 VGSTPIYIVPSGEMD
+509 VGSTPISIIPSGEMD

-537 KQFGN
+537 KQFGS

-631 PFIGIVKLDVSEVM
+631 PFIGIVKLDVSDVM
-645 RSTIEIVYHVDV
+645 RSTIEIAYHVDV

-704 IAGGVVGSLATA
+704 IAGGVVGSLAAA
-716 NPVPLAIGLSAASS
+716 NPVPLAIGLSAVSS

-749 AMGIKKPYLIIN
+749 AMGIKKPYLIIS

-801 IKTATFDEKQS
+801 IKTATSDEKQS

>member
-1 MGRGTLDYFELCDLI
+1 MTDFQILLNNI
-16 AQYYGS
+16 ASYYGEG
-22 DSDEWLEIA
+22 SDEWVEIA
-31 KYGIGSDK
+31 KYGLSGDN
-39 AASILKQVPYV
+39 AAAIFKQTPGV
-50 ETTVSESGKILNYS
+50 EYTVSSSGKVLNYS
-64 IIKDVSTSATET
+64 IIKDVETSVSESI
-76 LPTIIDSN
+76 PTIIDSN

-89 ASLTN
+89 ASLAN
-94 TTQVSIPAN
+94 TTQISIPAN

-180 TDDNLLGKA
+180 TDDTLLGKA

-198 NNDTQM
+198 NESQM

-210 FAYIASYMQQQGA
+210 FAYIANYMQKQGV
-223 FASSINIDADS
+223 FDS
-234 SFTSILN
+234 SLSCDNVGN
-241 YLKNYRLVGNLSR
+241 YDFLGSFKGWRLVSPSISI
-254 DKVVIQNSWLS
+254 DKVQYSPSDRSKAFVVSKNDTVYGYALIDGAYLVSKKPFTWSDGYGNVKNAINYTKDSN
-265 GGHDLHELYVTNS
+265 Y
-278 TSPVYGIVFTFPY
+278 PVYGNDYGISISRDGFSTP
-291 SGGTYAYAYL
+291 SSRGYL
-301 LSESTFSCIHKETR
+301 YD
-315 SSGYVTSN
+315 SSGN
-323 SVNSE
+323 
-328 IYGYSSLNGV
+328 
-338 TVHGA
+338 
-343 VLYLGREIIDYV
+343 RV
-355 YPTESKLYNANNV
+355 YDTP
-368 LVTDVSNI
+368 
-376 LSNTYNLRD
+376 TYNFWAYHALALY
-385 FGYMVL
+385 GIKESYSV
-391 KGNKTENSLVT
+391 E
-402 GISNQADA
+402 GISNQTDA
-410 TIPTLSNED
+410 TIPTLSNND
-419 TVEQVLQKLKEQL
+419 TVEQTLQKLKEQL
-432 PFLWDDAIENEV
+432 PFLWDNAIENEV
-444 IQEDGTTKKYT
+444 IQDDGTTKKYK
-455 YVPVGFPDSDKNS
+455 YVPVGFPDSDTNP
-468 TTGNQSQ
+468 TTGKQSQ

-487 TQDKAVERMSKKK
+487 TQDKAVKRMSKKK
-500 TDPNPPKRN
+500 TDPNPPKKN
-509 VGSTPIYIVPSGEMD
+509 IGSTPIPVIPSGEMD

-537 KQFGN
+537 KQFGS

-571 VPTTNLTEKQTIRCG
+571 VPTTNISEKQTIRCG

-601 TTINCGRVSL
+601 TTINCGKVSL

-623 YTSIKLYL
+623 YTSVKLYL

-645 RSTIEIVYHVDV
+645 RSTIDVTYHVDV

-704 IAGGVVGSLATA
+704 IAGGVVGSLAAA

-774 QGYPSNYTTTLSN
+774 QGYPSNYTTTLNN

-801 IKTATFDEKQS
+801 IKTATSDEKQS

>member
-1 MGRGTLDYFELCDLI
+1 MTDFQILLKNI
-16 AQYYGS
+16 ASYYGEGS
-22 DSDEWLEIA
+22 DQWVEIA
-31 KYGIGSDK
+31 KYGLSGDN
-39 AASILKQVPYV
+39 AASVFKQTPGV
-50 ETTVSESGKILNYS
+50 EYTVSSSGKVLNYS
-64 IIKDVSTSATET
+64 IIKDVET
-76 LPTIIDSN
+76 GVSESIPTIIDSN

-89 ASLTN
+89 ASLAN
-94 TTQVSIPAN
+94 TTQISIPAN

-180 TDDNLLGKA
+180 TDDTLLGKA

-198 NNDTQM
+198 NNETQM
-204 YLDENA
+204 YLNENA
-210 FAYIASYMQQQGA
+210 FAYIASYMQNNGV
-223 FASSINIDADS
+223 FDKTASAYIENIPSKFFYFSGYTFNIPLYKSI
-234 SFTSILN
+234 
-241 YLKNYRLVGNLSR
+241 
-254 DKVVIQNSWLS
+254 
-265 GGHDLHELYVTNS
+265 
-278 TSPVYGIVFTFPY
+278 SPYGINGHTYKVDGEAHVFLHKVTANSF
-291 SGGTYAYAYL
+291 SGVWLRVSAVSKTPFNAYEYNPN
-301 LSESTFSCIHKETR
+301 
-315 SSGYVTSN
+315 G
-323 SVNSE
+323 
-328 IYGYSSLNGV
+328 SLNTHTYVDDNWKITYNNETYYYWAWGQNPIKDGLV
-338 TVHGA
+338 YPIG
-343 VLYLGREIIDYV
+343 EIIDAGGN
-355 YPTESKLYNANNV
+355 EGNLYLYGNRYKEFYY
-368 LVTDVSNI
+368 LVAYNI
-376 LSNTYNLRD
+376 TSTSYIN
-385 FGYMVL
+385 
-391 KGNKTENSLVT
+391 
-402 GISNQADA
+402 GISDQTDA
-410 TIPTLSNED
+410 TIPTLSSGD
-419 TVEQVLQKLKEQL
+419 TVEQTLQKLKEQL
-432 PFLWDDAIENEV
+432 PFLWDNAIENEV
-444 IQEDGTTKKYT
+444 IQDDGTTKKYK
-455 YVPVGFPDSDKNS
+455 YVPVGFPDSDKKP

-487 TQDKAVERMSKKK
+487 IQDKAVERMSKKK

-509 VGSTPIYIVPSGEMD
+509 EGSTPLSVVPSGEMD

-537 KQFGN
+537 KQFGS
-542 WLWSS
+542 WLWEGD
-547 NFFEQ
+547 FYDQ

-571 VPTTNLTEKQTIRCG
+571 VPTTNLPEKQNIRCG
-586 YIDSEVPSYVVANQY
+586 YISSGVPSYVVANQY

-623 YTSIKLYL
+623 YTSVKLYL

-645 RSTIEIVYHVDV
+645 RSTIEIAYHVDV
-657 LTGACLAEVKIIRDT
+657 LTGACLAEVKVIRDT

-691 SGSYIGIVGGLLG
+691 SGSYMGVIGGLLG
-704 IAGGVVGSLATA
+704 IAGGVIGSLATA
-716 NPVPLAIGLSAASS
+716 NPIPLALTAASS
-730 SGKLHTDVAHSGN
+730 IGKLHTDIAHSGS

-774 QGYPSNYTTTLSN
+774 QGYPSNYTTALSN
-787 CNGFVQVLEVHVDD
+787 CNGFVKVLEVHVDD
-801 IKTATFDEKQS
+801 IKTATSDEKQS

>member
-1 MGRGTLDYFELCDLI
+1 MTDFQILLKNI
-16 AQYYGS
+16 ASYYGEG
-22 DSDEWLEIA
+22 SDEWVEIA
-31 KYGIGSDK
+31 KYGLNGDN
-39 AASILKQVPYV
+39 AASILKQTPSVNY
-50 ETTVSESGKILNYS
+50 TVSSSGKIINYS
-64 IIKDVSTSATET
+64 IIKDVET
-76 LPTIIDSN
+76 GVSESLPTIIDSN

-89 ASLTN
+89 ASLSN
-94 TTQVSIPAN
+94 TTQISIPAN
-103 TVIDSTGKV
+103 TVVDSTGKV

-159 PDFWDS
+159 PDFWNS

-180 TDDNLLGKA
+180 TDDSLLGKA

-198 NNDTQM
+198 NNEAQM

-223 FASSINIDADS
+223 F
-234 SFTSILN
+234 
-241 YLKNYRLVGNLSR
+241 NLSE
-254 DKVVIQNSWLS
+254 KGVIDLVPSDNSYFANCSLNFNLYRECMLGTTTLITMPNNAYS
-265 GGHDLHELYVTNS
+265 VLFKTSSTTACHMAISKKPFSYSIRYLIPNGATVYNNGSAVTLHNQ
-278 TSPVYGIVFTFPY
+278 TFY
-291 SGGTYAYAYL
+291 MHSYGTYNYTGSGSATGIIMKNGVEYISRNFENYDYRAELAYL
-301 LSESTFSCIHKETR
+301 LLNNIQYI
-315 SSGYVTSN
+315 SSIS
-323 SVNSE
+323 
-328 IYGYSSLNGV
+328 
-338 TVHGA
+338 
-343 VLYLGREIIDYV
+343 
-355 YPTESKLYNANNV
+355 
-368 LVTDVSNI
+368 
-376 LSNTYNLRD
+376 
-385 FGYMVL
+385 
-391 KGNKTENSLVT
+391 

-410 TIPTLSNED
+410 IIPTLSNND
-419 TVEQVLQKLKEQL
+419 TVEQTLQKLKEQL
-432 PFLWDDAIENEV
+432 PFLWDNAIENEV
-444 IQEDGTTKKYT
+444 IQDDGTTKKYK
-455 YVPVGFPDSDKNS
+455 YVPVGFPDSDKNP
-468 TTGNQSQ
+468 TTGKQSQ

-509 VGSTPIYIVPSGEMD
+509 EGSTPLSVVPSGEMD

-537 KQFGN
+537 KQFGS
-542 WLWSS
+542 WLWEGD
-547 NFFEQ
+547 FFDQ

-571 VPTTNLTEKQTIRCG
+571 VPTTNLPEKQNIRCG
-586 YIDSEVPSYVVANQY
+586 YISSGIPSYVVANQY

-645 RSTIEIVYHVDV
+645 RSTIEIAYHVDV
-657 LTGACLAEVKIIRDT
+657 LTGACLAEVKVIRDT

-691 SGSYIGIVGGLLG
+691 AGSYMNVIGGLLG
-704 IAGGVVGSLATA
+704 VASGAIASLASANPIPLALATA
-716 NPVPLAIGLSAASS
+716 GSIGKIHA
-730 SGKLHTDVAHSGN
+730 DIAHSGN

-774 QGYPSNYTTTLSN
+774 QGYPSNYTTTLNN

-801 IKTATFDEKQS
+801 IKTATSDEKQS